1 MCWSLFHFFFLHLGS
16 HAALFWSHQEWSI
29 SCKLVLQ
36 SWNSL
41 GVSRFKSLFIRRCL
55 QVDLASNSADSDPLN
70 STNDLCYWLS
80 GFQSLY
86 VCSSVC
92 LTFCPCDYPFV
103 CLFVFLFV
111 CLSVVLSVCLSLRSY
126 ARLPTHLSMRPS
138 VCLSDWQG
146 YDMWFEVLNSAIFT
160 DHVNHILFFFLGH
173 WSVSLKPKQCLK
185 RPSGKREKT
194 LVHSKISSINTYF
207 LHERKIFSNI
217 YFLQALKF
225 W

>member
-1 MCWSLFHFFFLHLGS
+1 MWWSLFHFFFLHLGS

-41 GVSRFKSLFIRRCL
+41 GVSRFNSLFIWRGL
-55 QVDLASNSADSDPLN
+55 QVDLVSNLADSGPLN
-70 STNDLCYWLS
+70 SENDLCYWLS
-80 GFQSLY
+80 GFPSMY
-86 VCSSVC
+86 VCFSVC
-92 LTFCPCDYPFV
+92 LTFLSLWV
-103 CLFVFLFV
+103 SV
-111 CLSVVLSVCLSLRSY
+111 CLSVSVRLLSVCLSIHSY
-126 ARLPTHLSMRPS
+126 ARLPTHLSVRPS

>member
-1 MCWSLFHFFFLHLGS
+1 MLKSFSFFFLHLGS

-70 STNDLCYWLS
+70 SANDLCYWLS

-111 CLSVVLSVCLSLRSY
+111 CLCVCPSFCRSVCLSTPTPAY
-126 ARLPTHLSMRPS
+126 LPICLCVHHS
-138 VCLSDWQG
+138 VFLIG
-146 YDMWFEVLNSAIFT
+146 KAMIF
-160 DHVNHILFFFLGH
+160 D
-173 WSVSLKPKQCLK
+173 
-185 RPSGKREKT
+185 
-194 LVHSKISSINTYF
+194 
-207 LHERKIFSNI
+207 
-217 YFLQALKF
+217 LKF
-225 W
+225 WTAPYLQTMPYELITFFSFFLRSLKRLSEAEAMLKKAIR

>member
-1 MCWSLFHFFFLHLGS
+1 MLKSFSFFFLHLGS

-41 GVSRFKSLFIRRCL
+41 GVSRFKSLFIRRGL
-55 QVDLASNSADSDPLN
+55 QVDLASNSADGDPLN
-70 STNDLCYWLS
+70 SANDLCYWLS

-103 CLFVFLFV
+103 CLFVFLCV
-111 CLSVVLSVCLSLRSY
+111 CPSLHSY

-160 DHVNHILFFFLGH
+160 DHAVWTHHIFFFFFKVIKASL
-173 WSVSLKPKQCLK
+173 WS
-185 RPSGKREKT
+185 R
-194 LVHSKISSINTYF
+194 
-207 LHERKIFSNI
+207 SN
-217 YFLQALKF
+217 A
-225 W
+225 